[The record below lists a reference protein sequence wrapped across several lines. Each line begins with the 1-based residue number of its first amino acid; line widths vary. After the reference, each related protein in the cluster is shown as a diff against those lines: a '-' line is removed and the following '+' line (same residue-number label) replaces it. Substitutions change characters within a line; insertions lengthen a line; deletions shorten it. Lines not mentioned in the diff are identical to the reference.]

1 MDDVTADVVIVG
13 GGMAGLVAGARASEL
28 DLTVVV
34 LEQGT
39 EAHYPCNTRWSGGVL
54 HVAYTDIRSQEQRL
68 LSAIEDAAA
77 GAADDAQ
84 AGTVAANGKRFI
96 DWLRSHGT
104 TFVQTDVEWQQLI
117 LEPMRHIRGGLDWK
131 DRGPDQLL
139 GRLTGA
145 IESGGGRLALGVR
158 ARKLIMEG
166 DHCRG
171 VEAERDGRPCRFHGA
186 AVVLGDG
193 GFQANLDLLRRHIA
207 RKPEQI
213 KQRGAA
219 TSFGD
224 GIAMAEDVGA
234 RITALD
240 SFYGHLISRDAFG
253 NDNVWPY
260 PEIDALACAGLLVDR
275 AAKRFTDE
283 GRGGIVLANELAR
296 QEDPLGATIIL
307 DAAIWNGPGRTA
319 RIPANPALTDAGGT
333 VWAADSIEALARL
346 AGLPAAQLAASV
358 AAYNDAVA
366 TGALDQL
373 CPPRSTDKHA
383 AMPIVEPPFH
393 AVPACAGITYT
404 MGGVLVD
411 GHSRV
416 LSAKGGVVPGLFAA
430 GAITGGLEGGA
441 GVAYVGGLAKAGIQG
456 MVAAETI
463 ARERA
468 HST

>member
-28 DLTVVV
+28 GLAVVV

-54 HVAYTDIRSQEQRL
+54 HVAYRDILSHQESLLDAIRL
-68 LSAIEDAAA
+68 AGDGSADT
-77 GAADDAQ
+77 AQ
-84 AGTVAANGKRFI
+84 AGTVAANGRRFI
-96 DWLRSHGT
+96 DWLRMHGT

-139 GRLTGA
+139 GRLTRA
-145 IESGGGRLALGVR
+145 IERSGGRLVLGAR
-158 ARKLIMEG
+158 ARQLIMQG
-166 DHCRG
+166 DRCRG
-171 VEAERDGRPCRFHGA
+171 VEAERDGRQCRFYGA

-193 GFQANLDLLRRHIA
+193 GFQANLDLLGRHIA
-207 RKPEQI
+207 AQPEQV

-224 GIAMAEDVGA
+224 GLAMAEAVGA

-240 SFYGHLISRDAFG
+240 AFYGHLISRDAFG

-260 PEIDALACAGLLVDR
+260 PEIDALACAGVLVDR
-275 AAKRFTDE
+275 GARRFTDE
-283 GRGGIVLANELAR
+283 GRGGIIMANVLAGHD
-296 QEDPLGATIIL
+296 DPLGATIIL
-307 DAAIWNGPGRTA
+307 DAAIWNGPGRSA
-319 RIPANPALTDAGGT
+319 RIPANPALSDAGGT
-333 VWAADSIEALARL
+333 VWAADTIEALAGL
-346 AGLPAAQLAASV
+346 AGLPAEPLVASV
-358 AAYNDAVA
+358 AAYNDALA
-366 TGALDQL
+366 AGTLEQL
-373 CPPRSTDKHA
+373 HPPRTTDKHR
-383 AMPIVEPPFH
+383 AMPIAEPPFH

-411 GHSRV
+411 GASRV
-416 LSAKGGVVPGLFAA
+416 VSANDGVVPGLFAA

-463 ARERA
+463 AQARGRPK
-468 HST
+468 